1 MSWRRAV
8 VCGVCCALTAG
19 ALEAAP
25 GITGVRFSLY
35 PRVRAGGS
43 LKAAVKSAVNGLGEL
58 GLAVTTDDVSSC
70 LIGSNCTR
78 RPLFF
83 LGKTCHFSKVRW
95 SYAAGDEPALF
106 EAMRCAFGRAAA
118 FDGETHVSM
127 QCTFSAG
134 CPGDVSDDAEGSPK
148 RASHLPPPGEWV
160 PDAFALPRRVACQ
173 FAVYPIG
180 GGADD
185 AQTIVD
191 VLLLAQ
197 QSQAYVER
205 NTPFC
210 TMLDGDGAEVFDVL
224 RASFQLARA
233 RAGPVVMTA
242 TLTANKSS
250 WKHDD
255 NDESESGG
263 VTAPVEPESGSVAA
277 VVKDY
282 ESYAEVLAD
291 LDIWM

>member
-70 LIGSNCTR
+70 LI
-78 RPLFF
+78 
-83 LGKTCHFSKVRW
+83 
-95 SYAAGDEPALF
+95 GDEPALF